1 VWQRKSAKLG
11 NANPALKPYTTPT
24 ALAVHIHHVP
34 LRVFVVPT
42 DEQIH
47 GPRLAI
53 EGIVSTQR
61 TIHVHVESLWEARKS
76 TNGEKFENTQGLT
89 ARKGTKDIEYQD
101 ESGCTRQEPLQ
112 SYTSIVMAS
121 EPNPRG
127 LDVLRNSDLKDDHRR
142 TCARPIVITW

>member
-1 VWQRKSAKLG
+1 MWQRKSAKLG

-34 LRVFVVPT
+34 LRVSVVPT

-89 ARKGTKDIEYQD
+89 ARKGTSNIK
-101 ESGCTRQEPLQ
+101 
-112 SYTSIVMAS
+112 M
-121 EPNPRG
+121 N
-127 LDVLRNSDLKDDHRR
+127 LDAQGKSHSKAIL
-142 TCARPIVITW
+142 P